1 MCLLPFALLF
11 TVECGIYLQT
21 HFLSNPPLLKDCP
34 FCVHISF
41 VMMCLLPFALLFTV
55 ECGIYL
61 QTHFLSNPP
70 LLKDEEE
77 IGLSNYGL

>member
-1 MCLLPFALLF
+1 MCGVKGSRLDCPFCIHISFVMMCSLPFALLF

-21 HFLSNPPLLKDCP
+21 HFL
-34 FCVHISF
+34 F
-41 VMMCLLPFALLFTV
+41 
-55 ECGIYL
+55 
-61 QTHFLSNPP
+61 NPP

>member
-1 MCLLPFALLF
+1 
-11 TVECGIYLQT
+11 
-21 HFLSNPPLLKDCP
+21 
-34 FCVHISF
+34 
-41 VMMCLLPFALLFTV
+41 MMYLLPFALLFTV